1 MTNDKFEDRDKN
13 GIDDEVDEIREDL
26 EELQEELQE
35 KIEKLSL
42 AERSRTIGTITGLLQ
57 ENMTQIVSFGGV
69 KRTRRPVE
77 GRKLRKGSSAL
88 MRHSMAQ
95 PSRLTSPWVSG
106 SFSPAATRIIS
117 STRSSPVMHSVTGCS
132 TWRRVFISRK

>member
-1 MTNDKFEDRDKN
+1 MTNDKFQDRDNN

-42 AERSRTIGTITGLLQ
+42 AERSRTIGTISGLLQ

-69 KRTRRPVE
+69 LYLLTRLIAIS
-77 GRKLRKGSSAL
+77 GRSAPTAL
-88 MRHSMAQ
+88 SFLDAQ
-95 PSRLTSPWVSG
+95 G
-106 SFSPAATRIIS
+106 IS
-117 STRSSPVMHSVTGCS
+117 KTVTGAIVQALPILLLAAAIGFTITALINVS
-132 TWRRVFISRK
+132 EKPVSKN